1 VTASRPA
8 ASSVKLD
15 RRVSTQDYVA
25 HERRKE
31 DAMSRFL
38 LICLAFVLASCQSA
52 PPRTWQLPPGVKAV
66 SINGYDMAYV
76 EQGQGIPVVLI
87 HGAIIDYRVFRNQL
101 EPFGDKYRAMA
112 VSLRH
117 YYPEPWNGQGDGFSE
132 RQHAADIAAF
142 IKSLNAGPVHV
153 LGHSRGGIIA
163 ALVAKQYPDTVRTLV
178 LVEPGLFR
186 ILGPADPS
194 ATVGLARTDKTLQW
208 FDKGEIENGLQ
219 FFVDD
224 ANGAGTWKARTE
236 SERQITRDNAW
247 TLKGEFSGRPEPFD
261 CADAGQIKV
270 PVLLV
275 GADRSPAVFGR
286 VMDVLAPCLK
296 QLQRVTIPNASHM
309 MVRTNPSAFNEAVL
323 GFLAQH

>member
-1 VTASRPA
+1 
-8 ASSVKLD
+8 
-15 RRVSTQDYVA
+15 
-25 HERRKE
+25 
-31 DAMSRFL
+31 MSRFL
-38 LICLAFVLASCQSA
+38 LFGLAFLVASCQS
-52 PPRTWQLPPGVKAV
+52 PPSRTWQLPPGVKAV
-66 SINGYDMAYV
+66 TINGYDMAYV
-76 EQGQGIPVVLI
+76 EQGQGTPVVLI

-101 EPFGDKYRAMA
+101 EPFGVKYRAIA

-117 YYPEPWNGQGDGFSE
+117 YYPEPWNGEGGSFSE

-186 ILGPADPS
+186 ILGADPGAAS
-194 ATVGLARTDKTLQW
+194 GRARLDKTVQR
-208 FDKGEIENGLQ
+208 FDEAGIDDGLQ

-224 ANGAGTWKARTE
+224 TSGTGTWKARPE
-236 SERQITRDNAW
+236 AERQITRDNAL
-247 TLKGEFSGRPEPFD
+247 TLKGEFSSRPEPFD

-286 VMDVLAPCLK
+286 VMDVLVPCLK
-296 QLQRVTIPNASHM
+296 QVQRVMIPNASHM

-323 GFLAQH
+323 GFLDQH